1 MGDSLSVGIQSTKT
15 NAIQPLFPLERDMMS
30 IYDLVYE
37 GLVAID
43 DDYLPTPALAE
54 SWEMSNG
61 GKTWTFTL
69 RDNVSFADGTPWTA
83 NEVVATAQ

>member
-15 NAIQPLFPLERDMMS
+15 SAIQPLFPLERDMMS

-54 SWEMSNG
+54 S
-61 GKTWTFTL
+61 
-69 RDNVSFADGTPWTA
+69 
-83 NEVVATAQ
+83 